1 MHSKLRFLGSGKTNR
16 GACLSPKSAIGYPGN
31 SSRRRGYT
39 CLLLD
44 STHTRLFASCT
55 DDTVYE
61 YDLLQEAVGL
71 SKVPVHR

>member
-1 MHSKLRFLGSGKTNR
+1 MEQ
-16 GACLSPKSAIGYPGN
+16 IIYPGS

-44 STHTRLFASCT
+44 STHTQLFASCT

-61 YDLLQEAVGL
+61 YDLMQNQIGH
-71 SKVPVHR
+71 SKVPIHRYSNSNKLILRITNYMRI